1 LANAQGVFLRSWG
14 TNTCGDALANIQK
27 NQTYKSIYTSYL
39 DGYISHHN
47 WNENTLLTSTI
58 SSKTMEQ
65 LWIAKCSQV
74 ENITKIFPLIANEI
88 IEEAK
93 RKKE

>member
-1 LANAQGVFLRSWG
+1 
-14 TNTCGDALANIQK
+14 
-27 NQTYKSIYTSYL
+27 
-39 DGYISHHN
+39 
-47 WNENTLLTSTI
+47 
-58 SSKTMEQ
+58 MEQ

-74 ENITKIFPLIANEI
+74 ENITKIFVRIAEEI